1 MAETNAAKI
10 KRLEKEVRRR
20 DAKIAVMVKERDA
33 LLKRAEAA
41 ERAGSVLTRAYEL
54 LIIRMAL
61 RFGDHVMD
69 EERGK
74 SIGRRLRLPFVVDPD
89 EMLAKWQAK
98 ARKDED
104 ARETV
109 IAVGLRDDPDDH
121 KHDAE
126 LEAEAEAYKARK
138 EGATV

>member
-1 MAETNAAKI
+1 MAETNANKV
-10 KRLEKEVRRR
+10 KRLQKEVRRR
-20 DAKIAVMVKERDA
+20 DAKIEVMVKERDA

-41 ERAGSVLTRAYEL
+41 ENASRVMMRAYEL
-54 LIIRMAL
+54 LVIRVGL
-61 RFGDHVMD
+61 RFGEHVMD

-74 SIGRRLRLPFVVDPD
+74 SIGRRLRLPFVDKPD
-89 EMLAKWQAK
+89 ELLAMWQAK
-98 ARKDED
+98 ARKDEE

-126 LEAEAEAYKARK
+126 LEVEAEAYRMQ
-138 EGATV
+138 EEPQGE